1 MDPSRPYIHPCM
13 GWICEVP
20 QPGHRRG
27 CEVPQPGHMTGC
39 EVPQPGRIGGG
50 LRGPVVDDLI
60 LAILVKQYKLAPD
73 MLRQDNATKFSF
85 VLSQL

>member
-1 MDPSRPYIHPCM
+1 M
-13 GWICEVP
+13 
-20 QPGHRRG
+20 
-27 CEVPQPGHMTGC
+27 PQPGHMTGC